1 MDEPT
6 LGVVVDGDFYYVA
19 NSQYRHFAADGTPDL
34 EQLREPVVLRLAL
47 PWLSGP

>member
-1 MDEPT
+1 MS
-6 LGVVVDGDFYYVA
+6 GGA
-19 NSQYRHFAADGTPDL
+19 GAADGTPDL